1 MNERTQVNCPF
12 CLSTEGYVRQVT
24 VKDDLRS
31 FRFTCEDCKRT
42 WEGETHRSVQHAEG
56 RPDEQVEAD

>member
-12 CLSTEGYVRQVT
+12 CLSTEGYLRQVT
-24 VKDDLRS
+24 VKDDLRI

-42 WEGETHRSVQHAEG
+42 WEGERHRIVQLTEG
-56 RPDEQVEAD
+56 HRDELVDAD